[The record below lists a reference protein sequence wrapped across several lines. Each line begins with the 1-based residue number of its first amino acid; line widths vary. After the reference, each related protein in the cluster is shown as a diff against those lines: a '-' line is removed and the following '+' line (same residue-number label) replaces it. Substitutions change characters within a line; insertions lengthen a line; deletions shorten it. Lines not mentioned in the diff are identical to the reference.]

1 MKLFRSGVRSRVMNT
16 TADSHRVADLDFD
29 KTLRRHYSRILALCR
44 YLLKSADDAEDA
56 AQEVFFRAYQKR
68 STVDR
73 SKSYLNWLL
82 KIATNHCL
90 DQLRRRSSEA
100 RIYESI
106 DPDRIGPSRVSEDS
120 LDFLV
125 RAEKGER
132 VRSAIQSLS
141 DKYRVPL
148 VLAYY
153 NEFTYEEI
161 GEALQLNRNTVA
173 TLIFRAK
180 QRLREELKGL

>member
-1 MKLFRSGVRSRVMNT
+1 MNST
-16 TADSHRVADLDFD
+16 EGSQRTPERDFD
-29 KTLRRHYSRILALCR
+29 KTHRTHYRRILALCR
-44 YLLKSADDAEDA
+44 YLLKSVDDAEDA

-68 STVDR
+68 STVDS

-106 DPDRIGPSRVSEDS
+106 DPDRIGPSRVSEDT

-132 VRSAIQSLS
+132 VRSAIQLLT

-161 GEALQLNRNTVA
+161 GEALELNRNTVA
-173 TLIFRAK
+173 TLILRAK